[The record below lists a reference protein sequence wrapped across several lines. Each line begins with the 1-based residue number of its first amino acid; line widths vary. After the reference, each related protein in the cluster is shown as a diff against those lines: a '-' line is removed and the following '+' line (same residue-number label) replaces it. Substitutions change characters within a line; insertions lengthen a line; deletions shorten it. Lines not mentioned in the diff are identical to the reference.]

1 MTSMKRIQTFAAGS
15 IVVGIVVL
23 ALKYTAYV
31 LTGSV
36 ALLSDAIESIVNVAT
51 AVVALLAVRWSA
63 MPADAGHPYGH
74 HKAEYFSAV
83 IEGVLIVIAAL
94 AILRE
99 AYFGYLAPK
108 SLDAPWQ
115 GLAVNGL
122 ASLVN
127 AVWSWVLNPQGRR
140 LQSPALMAD
149 GHHLSTD
156 VMSSVGVLAGVAL
169 AAVTGWRMLD
179 PALAAAVALYILWS
193 GWRLM
198 KDSVGGL
205 MDEAVVPRP
214 TRAAG
219 IRLVSIPTRASSVC
233 KRTLAMSPSRTSES
247 RHCSSWQAMLSM
259 LQGPKANGSELLA
272 LAEPRTPPPGSWTW
286 GGGSTPTPPAPVCRK
301 LRFGRIDDAV
311 RRPWRATRCVR
322 FAEPGGRP
330 AHRGPM
336 TGAFSPYCNS
346 EHTLAASNADAS
358 RRARRCGP
366 RTHDGSFRSTAR
378 QTNSATARPLQW
390 VCRHCPII
398 QYPPSG
404 RPRL

>member
-1 MTSMKRIQTFAAGS
+1 MKRIQTFAAGS

-51 AVVALLAVRWSA
+51 AVVALLAVRWSG

-83 IEGVLIVIAAL
+83 VEGVLIVIAAL

-127 AVWSWVLNPQGRR
+127 AVWSWVLIRQGRR

-149 GHHLSTD
+149 GRHLSTD
-156 VMSSVGVLAGVAL
+156 VLSSVGVLAGVAL

-205 MDEAVVPRP
+205 MDEAVPP
-214 TRAAG
+214 E
-219 IRLVSIPTRASSVC
+219 
-233 KRTLAMSPSRTSES
+233 TLAHIREII
-247 RHCSSWQAMLSM
+247 
-259 LQGPKANGSELLA
+259 
-272 LAEPRTPPPGSWTW
+272 
-286 GGGSTPTPPAPVCRK
+286 ST
-301 LRFGRIDDAV
+301 
-311 RRPWRATRCVR
+311 
-322 FAEPGGRP
+322 
-330 AHRGPM
+330 
-336 TGAFSPYCNS
+336 
-346 EHTLAASNADAS
+346 NADGAIEAHDLRTRHAGRMMFIDFHLVVPS
-358 RRARRCGP
+358 SMSVAVAHDICDRLERTIRAEFP
-366 RTHDGSFRSTAR
+366 DALISIHVEPDNQAK
-378 QTNSATARPLQW
+378 
-390 VCRHCPII
+390 H
-398 QYPPSG
+398 SG
-404 RPRL
+404 IVVL